1 MLELSGVFVARG
13 GSSEEGTPNPM
24 GCVCVRARVCV
35 CVLKDNFLWG
45 SLWEHNGMVAKLVL
59 LGHSNETGIK

>member
-24 GCVCVRARVCV
+24 GCVCVRVPRAHA
-35 CVLKDNFLWG
+35 LKDNFLWG
-45 SLWEHNGMVAKLVL
+45 SLREHNGMVAKLDL
-59 LGHSNETGIK
+59 LGHSDETGIK

>member
-13 GSSEEGTPNPM
+13 GSSEEGTPNPT
-24 GCVCVRARVCV
+24 GCVCVRTHVCT
-35 CVLKDNFLWG
+35 LKDNFLWG
-45 SLWEHNGMVAKLVL
+45 SLREQNGMVAKLVL